1 MHYNSNLKEKFLRV
15 KAIDRGRQLFNM
27 IKDSLSG
34 EEKDYTNGRIGKAL
48 FMLAI
53 PMVLEM
59 IFESVFAIADILF
72 VSQLGKDAVATVGI
86 TETITTIVY
95 AIGFGLSMATT
106 ALVARRVGEKK
117 FEKAAKVSAQAIVTG
132 AIASVFIAI
141 VGVFFSKDLLRLM
154 GANSTI
160 VNEMSGYTSIILGSN
175 LIIMLLFINNAIF
188 RSAGD
193 AALSMR
199 VLIIANGLNIIL
211 DPLLIFGLGPIPA
224 MGVEGAAIAT
234 SIGRGLA
241 VVYQFV
247 LLFKGSGKIHIKLE
261 HFTLRWKTIKKLIKL
276 SVGGIGQNIIA
287 TSSWIGLMRIM
298 AEFGSAAIAGY
309 TIAIRILIFI
319 LLPSWGLSNA
329 AATLVGQN
337 LGANQSERAEK
348 SVWAAGRINVVFLGL
363 IGVIF
368 FLFPA
373 YFIELFTDDQG
384 ILINGIQALK
394 IISCGFIFYG
404 MGMVLL
410 NSINGA
416 GDTQTPTLLNLISF
430 WIVEIPVAYLLAIQ
444 FGWNQK
450 GVFYAIIIA
459 EAVLT
464 LIALYW
470 FKTGRWKLKKV

>member
-1 MHYNSNLKEKFLRV
+1 MQHSNNLKEKYIRV
-15 KAIDRGRQLFNM
+15 KAIDRVWQLWKI
-27 IKDSLSG
+27 IKDALSG
-34 EEKDYTNGRIGKAL
+34 EERDYTNGKIGKAL

-59 IFESVFAIADILF
+59 VFESVFAIADIFF
-72 VSQLGKDAVATVGI
+72 VSQLGDDAVATVGI
-86 TETITTIVY
+86 TESITTIVY

-141 VGVFFSKDLLRLM
+141 VGIFFSKDLLQLM

-160 VNEMSGYTSIILGSN
+160 VNEMSGYASIILGSN
-175 LIIMLLFINNAIF
+175 MIIMLLFINNAIF

-199 VLIIANGLNIIL
+199 VLIIANCLNIIL

-241 VVYQFV
+241 VIYQFV
-247 LLFKGSGKIHIKLE
+247 LLFKGSGKIHIKIE
-261 HFTLRWKTIKKLIKL
+261 HFSLRWKTIKKLINL
-276 SVGGIGQNIIA
+276 SLGGIGQNIIA

-337 LGANQSERAEK
+337 LGANQPERAEK
-348 SVWAAGRINVVFLGL
+348 SVWAAGRINVAFLGL
-363 IGVIF
+363 IGIIF
-368 FLFPA
+368 FLFPT

-384 ILINGIQALK
+384 IVVNGIQALK

-416 GDTQTPTLLNLISF
+416 GDTQTPTILNLISF
-430 WIVEIPVAYLLAIQ
+430 WIVEIPVAYVLAIQ
-444 FGWNQK
+444 FSWNQN
-450 GVFYAIIIA
+450 GVFYAILIA

>member
-1 MHYNSNLKEKFLRV
+1 MRHNINIEERENNK
-15 KAIDRGRQLFNM
+15 GFNRLVGLWRL
-27 IKDSLSG
+27 IQEALSG
-34 EEKDYTNGRIGKAL
+34 EEKDYTNGKIGKAL

-59 IFESVFAIADILF
+59 IFESVFAVADIFF
-72 VSQLGKDAVATVGI
+72 VSKLGDDAVATVGI
-86 TETITTIVY
+86 TESITTIVY

-106 ALVARRVGEKK
+106 ALVARRIGEKK
-117 FEKAAKVSAQAIVTG
+117 PEEAAKISFQAIATG
-132 AIASVFIAI
+132 AFASIFIAI
-141 VGVFFSKDLLRLM
+141 IGIFYFRDLLALM
-154 GANSTI
+154 GANENI
-160 VNEMSGYTSIILGSN
+160 INGMSGYTTIILGSN
-175 LIIMLLFINNAIF
+175 IIIMLLFINNAIF

-199 VLIIANGLNIIL
+199 VLIVANCLNIIL

-247 LLFKGSGKIHIKLE
+247 MLAKGSGKIHLRREHIRIKLD
-261 HFTLRWKTIKKLIKL
+261 TIKQLINL
-276 SVGGIGQNIIA
+276 SIGGIGQNIIA

-337 LGANQSERAEK
+337 LGAEQPDRAEQ
-348 SVWAAGRINVVFLGL
+348 SVWKAGKINVIFLGL

-368 FLFPA
+368 FLFPGF
-373 YFIELFTDDQG
+373 FIELFTKEQA
-384 ILINGIQALK
+384 IVSNGIQALK
-394 IISCGFIFYG
+394 IISLGFIFYG
-404 MGMVLL
+404 LGMVLL

-416 GDTQTPTLLNLISF
+416 GDTKTPTLLNFISF
-430 WIVEIPVAYLLAIQ
+430 WVIEIPVAYLLAIQ
-444 FGWNQK
+444 FGWDQK
-450 GVFYAIIIA
+450 GVFYSIIIA
-459 EAVLT
+459 EMCLT
-464 LIALYW
+464 LIAFAW
-470 FKTGRWKLKKV
+470 FKQGKWKLKKV

>member
-160 VNEMSGYTSIILGSN
+160 VNEMLGYTSIILGSN
-175 LIIMLLFINNAIF
+175 MIIMLLFINNAIF

-363 IGVIF
+363 IGIIF
-368 FLFPA
+368 FLFPT

-384 ILINGIQALK
+384 IVVNGIQALK

>member
-1 MHYNSNLKEKFLRV
+1 MRHNINIEERENNK
-15 KAIDRGRQLFNM
+15 GFNRLVGLWRL
-27 IKDSLSG
+27 IQEALSG
-34 EEKDYTNGRIGKAL
+34 EEKDYTNGKIGKAL

-59 IFESVFAIADILF
+59 IFESVFAVADIFF
-72 VSQLGKDAVATVGI
+72 VSKLGDDAVATVGI
-86 TETITTIVY
+86 TESITTIVY

-106 ALVARRVGEKK
+106 ALVARRIGEKK
-117 FEKAAKVSAQAIVTG
+117 PEEAAKISFQAITTG
-132 AIASVFIAI
+132 AFASIFIAI
-141 VGVFFSKDLLRLM
+141 VGIFYSRDLLALM
-154 GANSTI
+154 GANENI
-160 VNEMSGYTSIILGSN
+160 INEMSGYTTIILGSN
-175 LIIMLLFINNAIF
+175 IIIMLLFINNAIF

-199 VLIIANGLNIIL
+199 VLILANCLNIIL

-247 LLFKGSGKIHIKLE
+247 MLAKGSGKIHLRREHIRIKLD
-261 HFTLRWKTIKKLIKL
+261 TIKQLINL
-276 SVGGIGQNIIA
+276 SIGGIGQNIIA

-337 LGANQSERAEK
+337 LGAEQPDRAEQ
-348 SVWAAGRINVVFLGL
+348 SVWKAGKINVIFLGL

-368 FLFPA
+368 FLFPGF
-373 YFIELFTDDQG
+373 FIELFTKEQA
-384 ILINGIQALK
+384 IVSNGIQALK
-394 IISCGFIFYG
+394 IISLGFIFYG
-404 MGMVLL
+404 LGMVLL

-416 GDTQTPTLLNLISF
+416 GDTKTPTLLNFISF
-430 WIVEIPVAYLLAIQ
+430 WLIEIPVAYLLAIQ
-444 FGWNQK
+444 FGWDQK
-450 GVFYAIIIA
+450 GVFYSIIIA
-459 EAVLT
+459 EMCLT
-464 LIALYW
+464 LIAFAW
-470 FKTGRWKLKKV
+470 FKQGKWKLKKV